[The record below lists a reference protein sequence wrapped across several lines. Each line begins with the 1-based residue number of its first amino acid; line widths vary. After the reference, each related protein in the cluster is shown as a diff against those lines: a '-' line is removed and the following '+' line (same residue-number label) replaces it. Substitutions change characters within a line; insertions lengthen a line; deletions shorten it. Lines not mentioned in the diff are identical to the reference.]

1 MEKQFIINHLLRPH
15 WKALSVAL
23 IAVIV
28 EGLASLFEP
37 WPIKIVLDNVLGSR
51 QLPPWL
57 ADFVKVTLGE
67 SKLAIVQFA
76 ALATVIVAAVGAV
89 ASYTENYQTTKVG
102 QWVMHDL
109 RQTLYHH
116 IQRLSLSYYDRNKT
130 GDLISRVTID
140 VAAVQDLVSTV
151 LLGMLVNI
159 LTLAGMIAVMFY
171 LNWNFTLIALSV
183 TPILALEVYRQTH
196 RIKQATR
203 AVRKKESEVVSV
215 VQEALSSI
223 RVVKAFASEDYEEK
237 RLEKETRESIV
248 MALRARAI
256 KARLS
261 PVVDVIV
268 AAGTCIVLWY
278 GARLALSGE
287 LTAGALI
294 VYLLYLGKMYK
305 PIRDLSKMTDTISKA
320 LVGVERIRE
329 VIETEEQ
336 VHDSPRARPAPRF
349 KGEIEFDRITFDYT
363 RDRPMLKEVSFHIM
377 PGQFAA
383 FVGPTGAGKT
393 TIISL
398 IPRFYTPR
406 SGRVRIDGVDIQN
419 FTMKSLRQQ
428 ISFVLQETLLFHAP
442 IWQNI
447 AYGKPEATRDE
458 IIRAAEFANAHE
470 FIEQMPEGYE
480 TMVGERGVTLSGGQR
495 QRIAIARAVI
505 RDSPIL
511 ILDEPTSGLD
521 ASSEKLVMDALG
533 RLMEGRTSI
542 VIAHHLETVKNADV
556 IFVLE
561 NGTIIESGT
570 HRDLLSHG
578 KLYAQ
583 LYEAQFQDEKA
594 TGLLLNRTKQEWG
607 KWQEGYIK
615 GRKIRDF
622 LNKIKLRLMKS

>member
-1 MEKQFIINHLLRPH
+1 MGKKFIINHLLRPH

-67 SKLAIVQFA
+67 SKLAIVHFA

-89 ASYTENYQTTKVG
+89 ASYTENYLTTKVG

-130 GDLISRVTID
+130 GDLISRVTSD

-171 LNWNFTLIALSV
+171 LNWYFTLIALSV

-237 RLEKETRESIV
+237 RLEKETRESIG

-320 LVGVERIRE
+320 LVGLERIRE

-363 RDRPMLKEVSFHIM
+363 RDRPVLKEVSFHIM

-406 SGRVRIDGVDIQN
+406 SGRVRIDGVDIRN

-470 FIEQMPEGYE
+470 FIDQMPEGYE

-570 HRDLLSHG
+570 HSELLSHG

-594 TGLLLNRTKQEWG
+594 TSLLLNRTKQEWG

-622 LNKIKLRLMKS
+622 LNKIKLRLIKS